1 VGLMPDD
8 HGGFEHVRENVNG
21 HPMLNLL
28 AYARTYWL
36 RLTLGVLAAFLT
48 RFARLVP
55 PIIVAAA
62 IDRAIRQSGET
73 GLLTDVGLLPAAQV
87 TGQAARVA
95 MLERLVAIAVLAYV
109 VRSLARFAS
118 RYLLQSTAQK
128 VQRDLRND
136 TYDHIQRLSMDFF
149 VDHQTGGMM
158 SILNSDINRLEKFL
172 NTEFRQLIRV
182 VATVG
187 GIAVILWTYSPKL
200 AAIALAPVPIIG
212 LASGRFLT
220 WIEPRYKSIRETVA
234 RLNTRLENNLG
245 GAAVIKSF
253 DRYGFERARVAEQS
267 ERYHD
272 EKVAALRI
280 RRGFFATLRA
290 LTGVVFVLVLYV
302 GGTDIIT
309 GVPGENGALTLGGFA
324 LFFLLLRRLYSPMRR
339 VGKSANKYQLAKSSA
354 ERVFGLLG
362 REPTVTSPPDAHAP
376 DAIEGDVEF
385 DSVTFAYGDRE
396 PVIRDVSLDVP
407 AGTTVGLAGATGA
420 GKSTLLKLVARFHD
434 VDGSHPPVSQPAS
447 QSDSGDVDGSYPPVS
462 QPDSK
467 SDSGDVDGG
476 AVRVDGVDVREYD
489 LQTLRD
495 EIAIVEQNPYLF
507 SGTVAENIAYG
518 DRETLEAEWY
528 GDGDAHEVEWDD
540 DPERSESDWDDPEQG
555 ESEWDDGR
563 AGAPP
568 DGTVR
573 SAARERVMSAA
584 NAAAADEFIRDLP
597 EGYDTRVGERGV
609 KLSGGQRQRLAI
621 ARALL
626 NDPAIIIFD
635 EATSDVDTETED
647 LIQESL
653 ERLVEERTAFVIA
666 HRLSTIRDADQI
678 VVMDDGRIVERG
690 THDDLVATDGT
701 YAALWDGQAD
711 ADRPSAD
718 D

>member
-1 VGLMPDD
+1 MPDD
-8 HGGFEHVRENVNG
+8 HGGFEHVRDNVDG
-21 HPMLNLL
+21 HPMVNLL

-36 RLTLGVLAAFLT
+36 RLTVGVLASFTT
-48 RFARLVP
+48 RLARLVP
-55 PIIVAAA
+55 PIVVAAA

-73 GLLTDVGLLPAAQV
+73 GLLTDVGLLPAGQL
-87 TGQAARVA
+87 TGQAARIA
-95 MLERLVAIAVLAYV
+95 MLERLVALAVFAYLL
-109 VRSLARFAS
+109 RSAARFAS
-118 RYLLQSTAQK
+118 RYLLQSVAQK

-187 GIAVILWTYSPKL
+187 GIAVILWWYSPKL
-200 AAIALAPVPIIG
+200 ALVALAPVPIIG

-245 GAAVIKSF
+245 GAAVIKAF
-253 DRYGFERARVAEQS
+253 DRYGFERDRVAQQS

-272 EKVAALRI
+272 EKVDALRI
-280 RRGFFATLRA
+280 RRGFFAALRL

-309 GVPGENGALTLGGFA
+309 GVPGQNGALTLGGFA

-362 REPTVTSPPDAHAP
+362 REPTVTSPPDAYRAESV
-376 DAIEGDVEF
+376 AGDVEF
-385 DSVTFAYGDRE
+385 DSVTFSYGDRD
-396 PVIRDVSLDVP
+396 PVIEDVSLDVP
-407 AGTTVGLAGATGA
+407 AGTTVGLAGPTGA

-434 VDGSHPPVSQPAS
+434 VDGSHTPVSQPES
-447 QSDSGDVDGSYPPVS
+447 LHDSGDVDEGS
-462 QPDSK
+462 
-467 SDSGDVDGG
+467 
-476 AVRVDGVDVREYD
+476 VRVDGVDVREYD
-489 LQTLRD
+489 LQALRD

-518 DRETLEAEWY
+518 DRGVLDAEWY
-528 GDGDAHEVEWDD
+528 DDDGVGPTDAGDADD
-540 DPERSESDWDDPEQG
+540 A
-555 ESEWDDGR
+555 DGVS
-563 AGAPP
+563 GA
-568 DGTVR
+568 V
-573 SAARERVMSAA
+573 ARERVVSAA
-584 NAAAADEFIRDLP
+584 TAAAADEFIRDLP

-635 EATSDVDTETED
+635 EATSDVDTETEE

-666 HRLSTIRDADQI
+666 HRLSTIKDADQI
-678 VVMDDGRIVERG
+678 VVLEDGAIVERG
-690 THDDLVATDGT
+690 DHDDLVATGGT
-701 YAALWDGQAD
+701 YAGLWRGQVEAE
-711 ADRPSAD
+711 RRSAD